1 MDTNHRRIYD
11 RAHCYDVAFGFRDIA
26 AECDTL
32 AALALRH
39 AARAPASVLE
49 LAAGPARH
57 AREFARRGLD
67 ATALDAVPAMLD
79 LASRHALREGV
90 ALTTQCADMA
100 DFALVQRFD
109 LAVLLMDSAS
119 YLLDNAAVLQHLACV
134 ARHLNDGSLYVLE
147 MSHPRDAFGVG
158 ASNDTQWTAEAEGL
172 RVDMRWGAPGDA
184 FDPVTQ
190 VDEVTVSMAWSGP
203 EGDGRIVERARQ
215 RRFTANE
222 VDALVRASGDFDL
235 VEWMGSLA
243 PPAPFDNERAA
254 WRMVAVLRKRAPGGP
269 AATAQHPIPD
279 RANARSAPGGPAPVS

>member
-11 RAHCYDVAFGFRDIA
+11 RARCYDVAFGFRDIA

-32 AALALRH
+32 AALAARH
-39 AARAPASVLE
+39 GGRAPASVLE

-57 AREFARRGLD
+57 AREFARRGVD
-67 ATALDAVPAMLD
+67 ATALDAVPAMLE
-79 LASRHALREGV
+79 LASQHALREGV
-90 ALTTQCADMA
+90 ALAAVCADMT
-100 DFALVQRFD
+100 DFALARRFD
-109 LAVLLMDSAS
+109 LAALLMDSAS
-119 YLLDNAAVLQHLACV
+119 YLLDNAAVLRHLACV
-134 ARHLNDGSLYVLE
+134 ARHLNDGALYVLE
-147 MSHPRDAFGVG
+147 MSHPRDTFGVG
-158 ASNDTQWTAEAEGL
+158 ASNDTQWTTEAEGL
-172 RVDMRWGAPGDA
+172 RVDMGWGAPGDA

-222 VDALVRASGDFDL
+222 VDALVRASGEFDL

-254 WRMVAVLRKRAPGGP
+254 WRMVAVLRKRAPGEP
-269 AATAQHPIPD
+269 AGTA
-279 RANARSAPGGPAPVS
+279 ARPAPGRADARDTPDGVPPVS